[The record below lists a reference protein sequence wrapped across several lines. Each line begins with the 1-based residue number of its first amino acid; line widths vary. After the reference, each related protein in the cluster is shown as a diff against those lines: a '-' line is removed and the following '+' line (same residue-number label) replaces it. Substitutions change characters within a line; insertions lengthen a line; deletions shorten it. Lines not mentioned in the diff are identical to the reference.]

1 MSKQHHGVLTQE
13 QVRFFAE
20 NGYLHLK
27 HMIDPWELDRLDVET
42 LKMIDYCKQVTPPN
56 GDYLYSMDP
65 VTGNRVLRRING
77 MYTKGDVFFALYGH
91 PHLLGIAESIHGPN
105 IVTWQDAMVV
115 KLPKYGVPVP
125 WHRDPGNV
133 RVQPPFDV
141 DVYLDAATPENGCLY
156 VVPGSHLWQGFD
168 LQDMFDEHGFMLPG
182 AIPVVTEP
190 GDILLHSPNLLH
202 GSRATRGKAMRR
214 VIYFAFFTIE
224 EMLSRGGQWDADYVR
239 LWISVMLKAIESRAR
254 LPETADEAPFE
265 YNPTLEEFK
274 LDPQNL
280 GYVERQI
287 TVLREGHDLAYRYS
301 PLNTVKA
308 KI

>member
-91 PHLLGIAESIHGPN
+91 PRLLRIVESIHGPN
-105 IVTWQDAMVV
+105 IVTWQDTMVV
-115 KLPKYGVPVP
+115 KLPEYGVPVP
-125 WHRDPGNV
+125 WHRDPGNA
-133 RVQPPFDV
+133 RVQPPFDI

-168 LQDMFDEHGFMLPG
+168 LQDMLDNHGFNLPG

-190 GDILLHSPNLLH
+190 GDVLLHSPNLLH
-202 GSRATRGKAMRR
+202 GSRVTRGKKVRR

-224 EMLSRGGQWDADYVR
+224 EMLSRGGKWDADYVR
-239 LWISVMLKAIESRAR
+239 SWISVMLEAIESRAK
-254 LPETADEAPFE
+254 LPETADEVPFE

-287 TVLREGHDLAYRYS
+287 RRIPDTFEPVYKYS
-301 PLNTVKA
+301 PLNPVKA